1 MTIPFTVSAKLL
13 QEKEYRLWD
22 MQQSDT
28 NVKTN
33 DIGGCTVLI
42 LYRDIIKLDL
52 LRKEIG
58 IRTRKIK

>member
-1 MTIPFTVSAKLL
+1 
-13 QEKEYRLWD
+13 

-33 DIGGCTVLI
+33 DIGGCPVLI
-42 LYRDIIKLDL
+42 LYHDIIKLDL
-52 LRKEIG
+52 LRKKKG

>member
-1 MTIPFTVSAKLL
+1 M
-13 QEKEYRLWD
+13 EW
-22 MQQSDT
+22 SDT

-33 DIGGCTVLI
+33 DIGGYTVLI

-52 LRKEIG
+52 LRKKKG